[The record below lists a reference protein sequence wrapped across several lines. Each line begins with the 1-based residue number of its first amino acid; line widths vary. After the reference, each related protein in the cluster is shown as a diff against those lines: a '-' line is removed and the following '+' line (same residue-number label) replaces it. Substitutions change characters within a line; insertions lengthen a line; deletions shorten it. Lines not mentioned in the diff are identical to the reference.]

1 MTKPR
6 ARFDARDGDDDA
18 TRALQP
24 VRPPPRRHHD
34 PPRAAPTRDGVVGA
48 ELCKLFLRGGASCC
62 ALGDACARAH
72 VPRRERAPCWTFE
85 RYGVCARDVA
95 RRKDPDA
102 PECWFP
108 HPPSRAVAIG
118 DGDRC
123 LLAFQCEIGMAARTT
138 TRCRELFGDDAV
150 VASARADL
158 TRNADCVVLARCGGG
173 VAGALRRVAREPHF
187 LVAQKRIYV
196 VGGDGGGGGG
206 GDARLATRSTT
217 VAADSD
223 DELRAALRAMAR
235 GFVTDAARAFRE
247 RRGEDGEG
255 GEGGDDGGRAMIRP
269 RGFPPT
275 AGDAFVA
282 ALTRPDDDAD
292 DDADAREPCVAA
304 AKDATHGVDVVVVAG
319 RAYVSMWSATAP
331 CEAEAGDDAD
341 FASAAS
347 TRDDDAP
354 GPPSP
359 PPPGVATLRD
369 LIYHCE
375 SIKTR
380 REREAPPC
388 RAFYK
393 LQEACLRARVTVE
406 RDWRCV
412 DVGASPG
419 GWTHYIARRLD
430 AERGGVVYAIDPGA
444 IAIDGAG
451 ASLPACVT
459 HLAMRAEDASDA
471 VDDDLR
477 RRFGSVGRGDGSGDG
492 SAGANIRLLVCD
504 ANAPPRDVVEILLSL
519 TGKLATDEKGAT
531 LVTTFKN
538 FCRGYGEWER
548 QIEEAVA
555 SLEARGFRD
564 PRLFHL
570 FSNCAQEKTLV
581 MRYPRAGVS
590 T

>member
-1 MTKPR
+1 MGR
-6 ARFDARDGDDDA
+6 ADDDA
-18 TRALQP
+18 MPRA
-24 VRPPPRRHHD
+24 VRRH
-34 PPRAAPTRDGVVGA
+34 
-48 ELCKLFLRGGASCC
+48 
-62 ALGDACARAH
+62 
-72 VPRRERAPCWTFE
+72 
-85 RYGVCARDVA
+85 
-95 RRKDPDA
+95 
-102 PECWFP
+102 
-108 HPPSRAVAIG
+108 
-118 DGDRC
+118 
-123 LLAFQCEIGMAARTT
+123 
-138 TRCRELFGDDAV
+138 DAV
-150 VASARADL
+150 VASAPRADL

-187 LVAQKRIYV
+187 LVAHEEDLPSS
-196 VGGDGGGGGG
+196 GDGGGGGG
-206 GDARLATRSTT
+206 RRRRRAARDAPRRA

-255 GEGGDDGGRAMIRP
+255 GEGGDDGGP
-269 RGFPPT
+269 RDDQSARVPSDGGGTRSSPAADRVPTTTPTPT
-275 AGDAFVA
+275 AA
-282 ALTRPDDDAD
+282 TRAS
-292 DDADAREPCVAA
+292 PCVAA

-319 RAYVSMWSATAP
+319 RAYVSMWRRDGAGAK
-331 CEAEAGDDAD
+331 AEGRRRRGLRVGGVDRARRRPRPALPRPHRRP
-341 FASAAS
+341 AS
-347 TRDDDAP
+347 RRC
-354 GPPSP
+354 
-359 PPPGVATLRD
+359 RD

-393 LQEACLRARVTVE
+393 LQEVAARRVALRATVE
-406 RDWRCV
+406 REWRCV

-444 IAIDGAG
+444 NRGSTAPA